1 MKAVEIRGSFGL
13 DSLTSV
19 ALPEP
24 GAPPPG
30 QVLVRVRAASLNY
43 RDLMVAQGV
52 YNPKQ
57 TLPLIPLSDG
67 AGEVVAVGD
76 GVTAFRA
83 GDRVA
88 GTFVQDWTG
97 GEFRS
102 EHWSRSTLGSP
113 LPGMLREFALLPER
127 GLVRIPDHL
136 SFEEAATLP
145 CAAVTAWNALVTQ
158 GGLKAGD
165 TVLLQGTG
173 GVSVFALQFAK
184 IHGARTIVTSSS
196 DDKLARA
203 RELGADET
211 INYKKVP
218 DWDSAA
224 REMTGGSGVDHVIEV
239 GGAGTLEKSFAAV
252 RGGGRISV
260 IGVLTAAQGAVPAI
274 NPLPI
279 LFKAAAVQGILVGS
293 REMFEAM
300 NRAISQTGMRP
311 VIDSTFPQS
320 EFRAAFD
327 HMAAAGHFGK
337 IVIRIDS

>member
-13 DSLTSV
+13 DSLTPV
-19 ALPEP
+19 DLPEP
-24 GAPPPG
+24 GPPGLG
-30 QVLVRVRAASLNY
+30 QVLVRIRAASLNY

-57 TLPLIPLSDG
+57 KLPLIPLSDG
-67 AGEVVAVGD
+67 AGEVVAVGES
-76 GVTAFRA
+76 VTAVQV
-83 GDRVA
+83 GERVA

-102 EHWSRSTLGSP
+102 EYWSRSTLGSP

-127 GLVRIPDHL
+127 GVVKIPDHL
-136 SFEEAATLP
+136 SYEEAATLP
-145 CAAVTAWNALVTQ
+145 CAAVTAWNALVSQ

-165 TVLLQGTG
+165 AVLLQGTG

-184 IHGARTIVTSSS
+184 MHGARAIITSSS
-196 DDKLARA
+196 DEKLARA

-211 INYKKVP
+211 LNYKKVP
-218 DWDSAA
+218 EWNAA
-224 REMTGGSGVDHVIEV
+224 ALKLTGGRGVDHIIEV
-239 GGAGTLEKSFAAV
+239 GGPGTLEKSFQAV

-260 IGVLTAAQGAVPAI
+260 IGVLTAAQGAAPSI

-279 LFKAAAVQGILVGS
+279 LYKAATVQGILVGS

-300 NRAISQTGMRP
+300 NRAITQSKMRP
-311 VIDSTFPQS
+311 VIDSVFPFA
-320 EFRAAFD
+320 EFRAAYD
-327 HMAAAGHFGK
+327 HMEAAGHFGK
-337 IVIRIDS
+337 IVIRLD